1 MNADWK
7 TGQQRGS
14 TTGRRVRFERL
25 NALVIAGICAC
36 LIADIS
42 ARAATHPDRAS
53 LTRARVAFNAG
64 DYPAAVEHLEPL
76 LASDVLHEDRATGLT
91 VFLLLADSYR
101 SLGMNRNSLD
111 YLTQAALLADQSV
124 DAGLLA
130 ALYNRLGAAYHAI
143 GQYEAAMSYLDRG
156 ITTVE
161 SLGRPDLTASLL
173 NDLGNLLVA
182 IRQQSAAVTAFDDSL
197 RFAREAAEPTLI
209 ATAAI
214 NLSRALIEQGVANG
228 IEARLKDSLAATTGI
243 TQGSEQTAKLLAIGV
258 LFQEAQRAFDG
269 PAGWRQTAHDLFVE
283 GFKLAEQS
291 GDDHLTA
298 YALGYRGHLY
308 EEDGR
313 HDEAMRLTRRAV
325 FRSQNIADFTSLYRW
340 EWQVARLHVA
350 MSETDLGI
358 AAYRRALDT
367 LQEVRDELVMSSH
380 GDFRQS
386 IGAIYFEM
394 TDLLLTHSRSVHDE
408 QSVRR
413 NLLEARDTLEQLK
426 VAEIVEY
433 FDNDCV
439 VLDTDSSELEQLSSS
454 AAIVYP
460 VLLADRTELL
470 VSFPD
475 EIVQYTTPVG
485 MERMTE
491 EIRSFRARIER
502 YDGRHQ
508 YLDHAQTLYSW
519 LIAPIE
525 AKLKSKNV
533 GTLVFVPDG
542 PLRTIPRAAL
552 HDGQRFLVE
561 KYALATTPGLTLTS
575 PKPIDRSNVTVLANG
590 LTVSV
595 QGFSPL
601 PNVSR
606 ELRSIESLYAAEVYE
621 DEDFEIAEVGKEMS
635 EGDYSIVHIAT
646 HGQFDSDHRKSF
658 LLTYDDR
665 LTMNQLEMTVGS
677 RRYGEQPVEL
687 LVLSA
692 CETAAGDD
700 RAALGLAGV
709 ALKAGARS
717 AVASLWFIND
727 VSTSV
732 LISDFYR
739 QLKDPDNSKAN
750 ALQLAQLSLINSEE
764 YRHPAYWAPFL
775 LIGNWL

>member
-1 MNADWK
+1 MQLLGTVPQRRRRLVRLSALFVAAACSGLVLAD
-7 TGQQRGS
+7 TAHA
-14 TTGRRVRFERL
+14 
-25 NALVIAGICAC
+25 AL
-36 LIADIS
+36 
-42 ARAATHPDRAS
+42 HPDQAVLAS
-53 LTRARVAFNAG
+53 AKVAFDAG
-64 DYPAAVEHLEPL
+64 DYPAAVAYLEPL
-76 LASDVLHEDRATGLT
+76 LATDVPGGDSSTGLEI
-91 VFLLLADSYR
+91 LMLLADSYR
-101 SLGMNRNSLD
+101 SLGMNRNSLN
-111 YLTQAALLADQSV
+111 YLRQATLITDLSIDAARLAV
-124 DAGLLA
+124 
-130 ALYNRLGAAYHAI
+130 LYNRLGAAYRSI
-143 GQYEAAMSYLDRG
+143 GDYEAALAYLDRG

-161 SLGRPDLTASLL
+161 HLGRPDLTASLL
-173 NDLGNLLVA
+173 NDLGNLHIS
-182 IRQQSAAVTAFDDSL
+182 IRQPSAAVAAFDDSL
-197 RFAREAAEPTLI
+197 RFARAADKPALI
-209 ATAAI
+209 TTAAI
-214 NLSRALIEQGVANG
+214 NLSRALIEQGVAKG
-228 IEARLKDSLAATTGI
+228 IDGRLADSLQAAN
-243 TQGSEQTAKLLAIGV
+243 QMAPGSEQTAKFLAIAT
-258 LFQEAQRAFDG
+258 LYQEAQREFDG
-269 PAGWRQTAHDLFVE
+269 PIRWRLTAHELFE
-283 GFKLAEQS
+283 ESFRLAELG
-291 GDDHLTA
+291 GDDRHAA

-313 HDEAMRLTRRAV
+313 LDEAMLLTRRAV
-325 FRSQNIADFTSLYRW
+325 FGSQNIGDSASLYRW
-340 EWQVARLHVA
+340 EWQTARLHVA
-350 MSETDLGI
+350 MNDLDSGI

-367 LQEVRDELVMSSH
+367 LQDVRDELVTSSH

-394 TDLLLTHSRSVHDE
+394 ADLLLTRSTATEGE
-408 QSVRR
+408 QGVRR

-439 VLDTDSSELEQLSSS
+439 ILDSDPSELEQLST
-454 AAIVYP
+454 ATAIIYP
-460 VLLADRTELL
+460 VLLDDRTELL
-470 VSFPD
+470 VSFGD
-475 EIVQYTTPVG
+475 EIMQFTTPIG
-485 MERMTE
+485 RDRMTE
-491 EIRSFRARIER
+491 EIRALRVRIER

-508 YLDHAQTLYSW
+508 YLDNAQTLYSW
-519 LIAPIE
+519 LIAPLE
-525 AKLKSKNV
+525 AKLKSENI

-542 PLRTIPRAAL
+542 PLRTIPMAAL

-575 PKPIDRSNVTVLANG
+575 PKPIDRSNIAVLANG
-590 LTVSV
+590 LSVSV

-601 PNVSR
+601 PNVNQ
-606 ELRSIESLYAAEVYE
+606 ELRSIESLYAAQVYE
-621 DEDFEIAEVGKEMS
+621 DETFQIAEVGKEMS

-665 LTMNQLEMTVGS
+665 LTMDRLETTIGR
-677 RRYGEQPVEL
+677 RRYEEQAVEL

-727 VSTSV
+727 VSTSA
-732 LISDFYR
+732 LIGDFYR
-739 QLKDPDNSKAN
+739 HLKNPDNSKAD
-750 ALQLAQLSLINSEE
+750 ALRMAQLSLIESEE

>member
-1 MNADWK
+1 MQRPGTDPGKRIRFVRLTALFVAIACAWLFVAKFAD
-7 TGQQRGS
+7 
-14 TTGRRVRFERL
+14 
-25 NALVIAGICAC
+25 
-36 LIADIS
+36 
-42 ARAATHPDRAS
+42 AATHPNHTMLARAH
-53 LTRARVAFNAG
+53 VAFDVG
-64 DYPAAVEHLEPL
+64 DYPGAVAYLETL
-76 LASDVLHEDRATGLT
+76 LAASVPGGDTSTGLEI
-91 VFLLLADSYR
+91 FMLLADSYR
-101 SLGMNRNSLD
+101 SLGMNRNALD
-111 YLTQAALLADQSV
+111 YLRQAALIVDSSV
-124 DAGLLA
+124 DAGRLA
-130 ALYNRLGAAYHAI
+130 VLYNRLGAAYRAV
-143 GQYEAAMSYLDRG
+143 GQYETALEYLDRG

-161 SLGRPDLTASLL
+161 SLGRPDLTAALL
-173 NDLGNLLVA
+173 NDLGNLHVS
-182 IRQQSAAVTAFDDSL
+182 IRQPSAAVAAFDDSL
-197 RFAREAAEPTLI
+197 RFAHAANKPTLI
-209 ATAAI
+209 TTAAI
-214 NLSRALIEQGVANG
+214 NLTRALIEQGVANG
-228 IEARLKDSLAATTGI
+228 TGGRLADSLDAATGMVPGT
-243 TQGSEQTAKLLAIGV
+243 EQTEKLLAIAT
-258 LFQEAQRAFDG
+258 LYQKAQREFNG
-269 PAGWRQTAHDLFVE
+269 PIRWRETAHELFVE
-283 GFKLAEQS
+283 SLKLAELT
-291 GDDHLTA
+291 GDDRLAA

-313 HDEAMRLTRRAV
+313 NDEAMLLTRRAV
-325 FRSQNIADFTSLYRW
+325 FLSQNLGDYASLYRW

-350 MSETDLGI
+350 MSDTDSGI

-367 LQEVRDELVMSSH
+367 LREVRDDVVTSSH
-380 GDFRQS
+380 LDFRQS

-394 TDLLLTHSRSVHDE
+394 ADLLLIRSRSIEGE

-439 VLDTDSSELEQLSSS
+439 VLDSDPAELEQLSSGT
-454 AAIVYP
+454 AIIYP

-470 VSFPD
+470 VSFGD
-475 EIVQYTTPVG
+475 EIVQYTIPVG
-485 MERMTE
+485 LDRMTE
-491 EIRSFRARIER
+491 EIRSLRVRIER

-525 AKLKSKNV
+525 ARLKSENV

-542 PLRTIPRAAL
+542 PLRTVPMAAL
-552 HDGQRFLVE
+552 HDGQQFLIE

-575 PKPIDRSNVTVLANG
+575 PKPLDRSNIAVLANG
-590 LTVSV
+590 LSVSV

-601 PNVSR
+601 PSVNE
-606 ELRSIESLYAAEVYE
+606 ELRSIESLYAAQVYE
-621 DEDFEIAEVGKEMS
+621 NETFQAAQVGKEMS

-658 LLTYDDR
+658 LLTFDDR
-665 LTMNQLEMTVGS
+665 LTMNQLETTIGR
-677 RRYGEQPVEL
+677 RRYEDQPVEL

-700 RAALGLAGV
+700 RAALGLAGI

-727 VSTSV
+727 VSTAD
-732 LISDFYR
+732 LIADFYR
-739 QLKDPDNSKAN
+739 HLKNPDNSKAD
-750 ALQLAQLSLINSEE
+750 ALQMAQLSLISSEE